1 MNGLMSLA
9 FLIALLASGYFLV
22 RFIIAKVRK
31 QPTDSFKKKLIASV
45 IATVVTLV
53 GFNVTRSPE
62 QIAAHNEKVEAER
75 KATEE
80 KKLADEKAAEE
91 KRLAEQKT
99 AEQKAQEE
107 ARKQAEREAVEERR
121 RQEQAA
127 QIVAEQDAFQNWE
140 SKINAGISAVDD
152 HWENLWQYT
161 LNSASNGA
169 MDAQTVFQNLRE
181 LEHKLIDDEMIFQNA
196 TVPQEM
202 SQSHATK
209 MNAIR
214 QGFASWAKLRRKG
227 CENFRLAFGTGN
239 ITPQVMQESV
249 NTINQAD
256 AFMLKSTADLVDL
269 ENEIN
274 SH

>member
-1 MNGLMSLA
+1 MKKFFALMFTA
-9 FLIALLASGYFLV
+9 MFLFAGCSNTPEESP
-22 RFIIAKVRK
+22 KVKEIK
-31 QPTDSFKKKLIASV
+31 QQ
-45 IATVVTLV
+45 
-53 GFNVTRSPE
+53 RE
-62 QIAAHNEKVEAER
+62 
-75 KATEE
+75 EE
-80 KKLADEKAAEE
+80 KQ
-91 KRLAEQKT
+91 LAEQKAT
-99 AEQKAQEE
+99 ELKAAAEEVIEEKRIAEQKPADEKRQSNE
-107 ARKQAEREAVEERR
+107 QSVE
-121 RQEQAA
+121 QK
-127 QIVAEQDAFQNWE
+127 VAEKDAFQNWE
-140 SKINAGISAVDD
+140 SKINSGLSAVDD

-196 TVPQEM
+196 NVPQEM
-202 SQSHATK
+202 SQAHATK

-227 CENFRLAFGTGN
+227 CENFRLAFMKGN

-249 NTINQAD
+249 NIINQAD
-256 AFMLKSTADLVDL
+256 AVMLKSQADLVDL